1 MNKKKD
7 QPTQLQ
13 IAFPA
18 EWEPQSGIQLTW
30 PHKETDWATMLDE
43 ISRCYAHIVREIT
56 RFEPVVIVT
65 PSADL
70 VRPYING
77 LDPKRIHTYEV
88 TGTNDTWARDHG
100 GITVMQD
107 GHPVV
112 CDFVFNGW
120 GMKYPAHFD
129 NLIVSEM
136 ARHAFASGVRVKR
149 LPFVLEGG
157 SIESDGRGT
166 LLTTASCI
174 FSPNRNDRLSRDN
187 ITAFIKEIFGADRL
201 LILEHGH
208 IEGDDT
214 DGHVDTLARFCDPQT
229 IAYVQCTDPSD
240 IHFDGLQAMER
251 ELRAFRTADGEP
263 YRLIPLP
270 MAEPVYNEGGEQLP
284 ATYANFLILN
294 GALLVPAYGNTKLGE
309 MAREA
314 LRPAFPGREI
324 ISIDC
329 LPLIK
334 QGGAIHCATMQY
346 PAGTLNVTPPDA

>member
-1 MNKKKD
+1 MNKERN

-30 PHKETDWATMLDE
+30 PHEETDWAPMLDE
-43 ISRCYAHIVREIT
+43 VSQCYAHIVREIT
-56 RFEPVVIVT
+56 RFEPVYIIT
-65 PSADL
+65 PYPENVLHYLNDT
-70 VRPYING
+70 PHP
-77 LDPKRIHTYEV
+77 DRIALCEV
-88 TGTNDTWARDHG
+88 SNTNDTWARDHG
-100 GITVMQD
+100 GITVMED

-149 LPFVLEGG
+149 IPFVLEGG

-229 IAYVQCTDPSD
+229 IAYVQCTDPRD

-270 MAEPVYNEGGEQLP
+270 IAEPVYNEDGEQLP

-294 GALLVPAYGNTKLGE
+294 GALLVPAYGNAKRDE
-309 MAREA
+309 MARQT
-314 LRPAFPGREI
+314 LRPAFSGREI

-346 PAGTLNVTPPDA
+346 PAGTLNVTPNA